1 MAILTLA
8 NQLTL
13 GRLLLVPVLVILVI
27 YGCSGW
33 ALITFVVAGIT
44 DGLDGLIARRSG
56 QRTSLGA
63 LLDPMADKLLLVST
77 FVVLTMPGLALTNR
91 LPVWLTVLVIS
102 RDVIIVLTVAVVN
115 LAVGRF
121 TFRPSVLGKVTT
133 FVYILTGSILL
144 LFNYL
149 ERSSFLV
156 DALIWGALA
165 MTLASGVHYIVHAA
179 HAVNRRS
186 VSEPG
191 EASRENT
198 RS

>member
-1 MAILTLA
+1 MPILTLA

-27 YGCSGW
+27 YGYDGW

-44 DGLDGLIARRSG
+44 DGLDGLVARRAG

-77 FVVLTMPGLALTNR
+77 FVVLTMPGLELTNR
-91 LPVWLTVLVIS
+91 MPIWLTVLVLS

-115 LAVGRF
+115 LAFERF
-121 TFRPSVLGKVTT
+121 TFQPSTLGKAAT

-144 LFNYL
+144 FFNYL
-149 ERSSFLV
+149 DRTSVLV
-156 DALIWGALA
+156 DAAIWGSLA
-165 MTLASGVHYIVHAA
+165 VTLVSGFHYIVHAA
-179 HAVNRRS
+179 RAVNQASPPRANGSATGNSRS
-186 VSEPG
+186 
-191 EASRENT
+191 
-198 RS
+198 